1 MANTALDALAGE
13 SILESNSLGAVMR
26 HCVVLNCV
34 VPKSL
39 VSKGPLLQDG
49 DNPSETVISLAVI
62 SAVKRIKTSY
72 PGLLVI
78 AGSAFLIAAAAASS
92 KQGGGAAGPI
102 ALFGLLFVIAYWLT
116 RRASVAITAGSELTE
131 TVQGSPSEASAFIA
145 AVQLALEQS
154 RRAAA

>member
-13 SILESNSLGAVMR
+13 NILESNSLGAVMR
-26 HCVVLNCV
+26 HCVVL
-34 VPKSL
+34 KSL
-39 VSKGPLLQDG
+39 VLKGPVLQGG
-49 DNPSETVISLAVI
+49 DNNPSETVISLAVI
-62 SAVKRIKTSY
+62 SSVKRINTSY

-78 AGSAFLIAAAAASS
+78 ACSAFLIAAAAASS

-116 RRASVAITAGSELTE
+116 RRASVTITAGSEVTE
-131 TVQGSPSEASAFIA
+131 TVQGSPSEASAFMTA
-145 AVQLALEQS
+145 LQLALEQS